1 MAHHRPDARRAA
13 DNSKKRLAQGD
24 GDQAGSPLM

>member
-1 MAHHRPDARRAA
+1 MAHHRPGAGCAA

-24 GDQAGSPLM
+24 GDQAGSALM